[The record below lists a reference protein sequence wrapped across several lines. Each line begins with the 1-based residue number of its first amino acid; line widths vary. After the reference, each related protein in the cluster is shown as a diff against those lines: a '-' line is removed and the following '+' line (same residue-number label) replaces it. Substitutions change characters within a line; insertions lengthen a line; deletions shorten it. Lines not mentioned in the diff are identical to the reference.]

1 MADGRNRAGPPE
13 DSSSSRVTAPNYP
26 VARRRNMT
34 ICITAVVIVLGIF
47 MTAGTTTHARS
58 TRARIYEPHRVSWA
72 ELREDL
78 HRRKAFGRALRMS
91 LGSFVKLAHRPPP
104 PLETNNRFGSGYL
117 LKYLHTQ
124 MCLVDESQ
132 VLLCTSTCFV
142 FFGTTFGGQLLVLEL
157 SQRWVGTV
165 PNLQ

>member
-26 VARRRNMT
+26 VARPRNMT

-78 HRRKAFGRALRMS
+78 HRRKAFWRMS
-91 LGSFVKLAHRPPP
+91 AKNTYFVYTLVPGTRYTSTRYCCVRVFLFKAPPFAASYSYGNFLCAGLGSSPIYSSSIICLQSLTFAV
-104 PLETNNRFGSGYL
+104 YL
-117 LKYLHTQ
+117 
-124 MCLVDESQ
+124 V
-132 VLLCTSTCFV
+132 
-142 FFGTTFGGQLLVLEL
+142 
-157 SQRWVGTV
+157 
-165 PNLQ
+165 